1 MANSTSAVNL
11 LDDYFRRLLRVVSVL
26 VDMHLDI
33 AIQEANYEK
42 RRLMGG
48 FVMLGIGIGL
58 FTLGGILLQV
68 LGVFVL
74 HWLGLNW
81 MTSILI
87 MAVIDF
93 VIGGIFAAAAN
104 RQLKGPMMVQTQARL
119 ARSAAMLRQP
129 GSFPSDRS
137 DDYPSD
143 RP

>member
-1 MANSTSAVNL
+1 MANSGSVVDL
-11 LDDYFRRLLRVVSVL
+11 MDDYFKRLLQVVTVL
-26 VDMHLDI
+26 VDMHMDI

-42 RRLMGG
+42 RRLIGG

-81 MTSILI
+81 MASLLVVA
-87 MAVIDF
+87 AVDF
-93 VIGGIFAAAAN
+93 LIGGIFAAAAS
-104 RQLKGPMMVQTQARL
+104 RRLKGPLMVQTQARL

-129 GSFPSDRS
+129 GGSSLNR
-137 DDYPSD
+137 
-143 RP
+143 

>member
-1 MANSTSAVNL
+1 MANSTVVEL
-11 LDDYFRRLLRVVSVL
+11 VDDYFRRLLRVVSVL

-42 RRLMGG
+42 KRLIGG
-48 FVMLGIGIGL
+48 LVMLGIGIGL

-81 MTSILI
+81 MVSILVVA
-87 MAVIDF
+87 AVDF
-93 VIGGIFAAAAN
+93 AIGGIFAAAAN
-104 RQLKGPMMVQTQARL
+104 RRLKGPMMVQTQARL

-129 GSFPSDRS
+129 DSFPR
-137 DDYPSD
+137 D